1 MEETLFS
8 CHSRPKCFMV
18 QLSNLM
24 IAPMESSMTIRTL
37 TFALLAFSCLSLSAC
52 SGGMSRSDR
61 AVLGGASGAAVGA
74 VATDRWQGAL
84 IGAGV
89 GAAVGAATY

>member
-1 MEETLFS
+1 
-8 CHSRPKCFMV
+8 
-18 QLSNLM
+18 M
-24 IAPMESSMTIRTL
+24 IDPMESSMTIRTL
-37 TFALLAFSCLSLSAC
+37 TFALLTLSCLSLSAC

-84 IGAGV
+84 VGAGV
-89 GAAVGAATY
+89 GAAIGAATY

>member
-1 MEETLFS
+1 
-8 CHSRPKCFMV
+8 MV

>member
-1 MEETLFS
+1 
-8 CHSRPKCFMV
+8 
-18 QLSNLM
+18 
-24 IAPMESSMTIRTL
+24 MTIRTL

-61 AVLGGASGAAVGA
+61 DVLGGGSGAAVGA

-84 IGAGV
+84 IGGGI
-89 GAAVGAATY
+89 GAAIGAATY